1 MQRRYKDIEIN
12 QQEYLPTHKTISTTE
27 LQHEYSTTYF
37 AMIFLGLHD
46 RIIVFWFGLCK
57 HIIVFSI
64 KRTISHITINALK
77 SATDSTNQ
85 YS

>member
-37 AMIFLGLHD
+37 AMIFLGLH
-46 RIIVFWFGLCK
+46 VLLYFG
-57 HIIVFSI
+57 SDY
-64 KRTISHITINALK
+64 A
-77 SATDSTNQ
+77 ST
-85 YS
+85 